1 MALAAF
7 GEPRWLPQLTAAVHV
22 YDGVYEIEP
31 IDFGRFAPPVHAEAQ
46 LGAAHADL
54 ASSVQTLLENV
65 LLELAG
71 WLHEQTGERKLT
83 MAGGVAL
90 NCVANSRIYRESP
103 FDEVWVQP
111 AAGDSGTAL
120 GAALYA
126 SQSLGDD
133 IEPMVSTALGREWS
147 DTEIESILD
156 AAQVPYTYERDI
168 GGAVAELIAQDK
180 IVGWFEGRSEFGPRA
195 LGRRSLLAD
204 PRRAENLDRMNNVK
218 GREQFRPI
226 APMVLERRAPE
237 LFDSGPLP
245 SPYMLFTHQ
254 VNSGW
259 ADKVPAALHTDLSA
273 RVQTVGDDEPLI
285 SGMLE
290 SFDALTGV
298 PVVINTSFNTA
309 GRPIVDHPR
318 DALECFGSSPIDAV
332 AIGSHLLK
340 RQDFAAKPQPAGTA

>member
-1 MALAAF
+1 
-7 GEPRWLPQLTAAVHV
+7 
-22 YDGVYEIEP
+22 
-31 IDFGRFAPPVHAEAQ
+31 
-46 LGAAHADL
+46 
-54 ASSVQTLLENV
+54 
-65 LLELAG
+65 
-71 WLHEQTGERKLT
+71 
-83 MAGGVAL
+83 
-90 NCVANSRIYRESP
+90 
-103 FDEVWVQP
+103 
-111 AAGDSGTAL
+111 
-120 GAALYA
+120 
-126 SQSLGDD
+126 
-133 IEPMVSTALGREWS
+133 
-147 DTEIESILD
+147 
-156 AAQVPYTYERDI
+156 
-168 GGAVAELIAQDK
+168 
-180 IVGWFEGRSEFGPRA
+180 
-195 LGRRSLLAD
+195 
-204 PRRAENLDRMNNVK
+204 
-218 GREQFRPI
+218 
-226 APMVLERRAPE
+226 MVLERRAPE